1 MPTHLPYPVPSPSAV
16 GLEAISP
23 RQRKE
28 VVGAPEAGIW
38 GTGPLWPLALR
49 SVMGW
54 TVAQHLCVWGELAWQ
69 RWWEIEFPAHLGGS
83 CGVAFLASPPEPW
96 RAEDRGH
103 CAQFLLFRWK
113 LASWRYQWGG
123 GGVQKGGQPSP
134 DQLLGVSPL
143 WTWHLADKSPGS
155 RSRACC
161 LFGQVIYLPGPHL
174 PHL

>member
-1 MPTHLPYPVPSPSAV
+1 MGPRLTHLPYPVPSPSAV

-28 VVGAPEAGIW
+28 VAGTPEAGIW

-83 CGVAFLASPPEPW
+83 CGVAFLASPPEPC
-96 RAEDRGH
+96 RAKDRGH

-113 LASWRYQWGG
+113 LASWRYQWGW
-123 GGVQKGGQPSP
+123 GGVQK
-134 DQLLGVSPL
+134 
-143 WTWHLADKSPGS
+143 
-155 RSRACC
+155 RRAA
-161 LFGQVIYLPGPHL
+161 FP
-174 PHL
+174 